1 MWRAHNT
8 TRGPLARESVS
19 ETKSVMPTDVFRHRY
34 PRCQS
39 QYQASTNH
47 ASNATRM
54 VNHPA
59 VASGSA
65 LPRNGSTPTRDEVA
79 VGLGEVTFA
88 FEVVDV
94 VPVEST
100 V

>member
-1 MWRAHNT
+1 M
-8 TRGPLARESVS
+8 
-19 ETKSVMPTDVFRHRY
+19 
-34 PRCQS
+34 
-39 QYQASTNH
+39 
-47 ASNATRM
+47 TRM

-65 LPRNGSTPTRDEVA
+65 LPRNGSTPTRAEVA
-79 VGLGEVTFA
+79 EGLGEVTFA
-88 FEVVDV
+88 IDVVDV

>member
-1 MWRAHNT
+1 
-8 TRGPLARESVS
+8 
-19 ETKSVMPTDVFRHRY
+19 
-34 PRCQS
+34 
-39 QYQASTNH
+39 
-47 ASNATRM
+47 M

-65 LPRNGSTPTRDEVA
+65 LPRYGSAPTRAEVA
-79 VGLGEVTFA
+79 EGLGEVIFA